1 MSSIRPIML
10 ALLLTASPAWGQTE
24 IERGRL
30 LAEANCSRCHAIGPA
45 DASPHPDAPPFRTL
59 SERYPINSLA
69 ETLTK
74 GIPIKH
80 PDMPDFLAT
89 ASQIDEITAYILS
102 LQPQ

>member
-1 MSSIRPIML
+1 MSSFRSILL
-10 ALLLTASPAWGQTE
+10 ALLLTASPAWGQSE

-30 LAEANCSRCHAIGPA
+30 LVEANCGGCHAIGLA
-45 DASPHPDAPPFRTL
+45 DASPHPDAPSFRTL
-59 SERYPINSLA
+59 SERYPIDSLA

-74 GIPIKH
+74 GIPITH

>member
-1 MSSIRPIML
+1 MSSFRPMLL
-10 ALLLTASPAWGQTE
+10 ALLLTASPASGQSE
-24 IERGRL
+24 IARGRL
-30 LAEANCSRCHAIGPA
+30 LVEANCSGCHAIGLA

-59 SERYPINSLA
+59 SERYPIDSLA